1 MSYLDVPTCDI
12 LEISELDKF
21 LEEISDLTDSGLRE
35 GPAFPVSQD
44 PSILCSHSPSLS
56 DKPNHSELDEYS
68 ASASQHALQQAQNLK
83 QPTKRSAA
91 WTAKNRRAQQRF
103 REKQKAAKTTLQQQL
118 EGKQHCLHKLQQ
130 MRTEITADNRAL
142 EKLLDTQKMAIDI
155 LQGRHQAQNPN
166 AGEAPCHMP
175 HSELLLQDSAP
186 AAENVS
192 S

>member
-68 ASASQHALQQAQNLK
+68 TSASQHELQQAQNLK

-91 WTAKNRRAQQRF
+91 WTAKNRRAQQRV
-103 REKQKAAKTTLQQQL
+103 REKQKARDPSSAYFCHITTYLRLPLQYRVCLASAKSNVVACTAN
-118 EGKQHCLHKLQQ
+118 LH
-130 MRTEITADNRAL
+130 AAAGNCS
-142 EKLLDTQKMAIDI
+142 
-155 LQGRHQAQNPN
+155 PN
-166 AGEAPCHMP
+166 YI
-175 HSELLLQDSAP
+175 SR
-186 AAENVS
+186 V
-192 S
+192 